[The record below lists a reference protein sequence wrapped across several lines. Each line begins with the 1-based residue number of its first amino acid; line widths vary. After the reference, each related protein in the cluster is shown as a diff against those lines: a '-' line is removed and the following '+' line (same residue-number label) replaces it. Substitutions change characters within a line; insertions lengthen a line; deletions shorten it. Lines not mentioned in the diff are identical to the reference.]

1 MTNLYYD
8 FFAGGGMVQ
17 AGLGPNWF
25 CPFAND
31 IDRKKAL
38 SYATNWGEQ
47 PFVVRDVAKLS
58 TADLPGAADVAW
70 ASFPCQDLSL
80 AGGRAGLKGD
90 HSGTFWP
97 FWNLMKALRAES
109 RAPPIIVLENVEGL
123 LTSNDGKDF
132 TAICAALASGG
143 YRFGAMLIDAA
154 HFLPHSRKR
163 LFVVAVDRS
172 VAIPTNLVT
181 DQPMETWHPQALITA
196 QGRLSPES
204 QDAWIWWR
212 LPPPPKRKLR
222 FAEVLEDDPPEARW
236 HTDGEIQRLLEMM
249 SPIHLASVENAKR
262 ARRRM
267 VGALYKRTR
276 INGAGVK
283 VQRVE
288 IRFDDIA
295 GCLRT
300 PGGGSSRQ
308 TVMIV
313 KGDLIRSRLLSPRE
327 AAGLMGL
334 PDEYMLPS
342 KYKEAYHL
350 VGDGVAVPVVRFLAA
365 HILEPIIAPTVS
377 DQLAV

>member
-1 MTNLYYD
+1 
-8 FFAGGGMVQ
+8 
-17 AGLGPNWF
+17 
-25 CPFAND
+25 
-31 IDRKKAL
+31 
-38 SYATNWGEQ
+38 
-47 PFVVRDVAKLS
+47 
-58 TADLPGAADVAW
+58 
-70 ASFPCQDLSL
+70 
-80 AGGRAGLKGD
+80 
-90 HSGTFWP
+90 
-97 FWNLMKALRAES
+97 
-109 RAPPIIVLENVEGL
+109 
-123 LTSNDGKDF
+123 
-132 TAICAALASGG
+132 
-143 YRFGAMLIDAA
+143 MLIDAT

-163 LFVVAVDRS
+163 LFVVVVDRS
-172 VAIPTNLVT
+172 VAIPINLVA

-262 ARRRM
+262 AGRRM

-276 INGAGVK
+276 KNGAGDK

-327 AAGLMGL
+327 AARLMGL

-342 KYKEAYHL
+342 NYNETYHL
-350 VGDGVAVPVVRFLAA
+350 VGDGVAVPVVPFLAA
-365 HILEPIIAPTVS
+365 HILEPILAPAAS
-377 DQLAV
+377 SQLAAE